1 MHEQE
6 FRNMRVLQWLHDLSA
21 DLKEKIL
28 TIQDVDQSIIKYISH
43 DKTAALN
50 RNG

>member
-6 FRNMRVLQWLHDLSA
+6 FRNMRVLEWLHDLSA

-43 DKTAALN
+43 DNTAALN